1 MAEKA
6 QRGVAEN
13 RQRLTSHFTQYQGTK
28 YLDGWEKLWSEKS
41 FLPWDRGL
49 PNPALEEVLSQR
61 TELIGHPVVE
71 RDSGNT
77 RKKALVPGCGRGVD
91 VLLLSSF
98 GYDAIGLECSPSAV
112 DECRR
117 LQQESIQD
125 YPVRDA
131 KIGRGRVQFFVGDF
145 FKDDWRDNSGYVGKF
160 DLIYDYTVSDVKP
173 GKGLKG

>member
-1 MAEKA
+1 MAEKG

-13 RQRLTSHFTQYQGTK
+13 RQRLTSHFTQYQGVN
-28 YLDGWEKLWSEKS
+28 YLDGWERLWSEKS

-49 PNPALEEVLSQR
+49 PNPALDEVLSQR
-61 TELIGHPVVE
+61 IELIGHPVE
-71 RDSGNT
+71 HDGGST
-77 RKKALVPGCGRGVD
+77 RKRALVPGCGRGVD

-117 LQQESIQD
+117 LQQERIQD

-131 KIGRGRVQFFVGDF
+131 KVGRGQIQFLVGDF
-145 FKDDWRDNSGYVGKF
+145 FKDDWRENLGYLGTF
-160 DLIYDYTVSDVKP
+160 DLIYDYTVSGGNP
-173 GKGLKG
+173 